1 MTEENG
7 NNKRNLDDTSKVFLL
22 DKFVCNFISKNWI
35 DSKKS
40 VNKQSKEL
48 GVHRHII
55 TKIKDVDG
63 YRIPMSTLAIM
74 CFYKKIS
81 LSDFFKMIEEKHGS
95 KINDDFVDKTKK
107 SK

>member
-1 MTEENG
+1 MTNEDR
-7 NNKRNLDDTSKVFLL
+7 NNKRSLEEEGKVFLL

-63 YRIPMSTLAIM
+63 YRIPMSTLAII
-74 CFYKKIS
+74 CFYKNIS

-95 KINDDFVDKTKK
+95 KINDDFVSKAKKT
-107 SK
+107 